1 VVWTCWAAGSIVVAS
16 PCTNL
21 TPWEVKVLATGKTT
35 SLTLRLPK
43 GIQMKDGLNWNR
55 SDLATTVMSTPSP
68 SSCLRLSAAVRPA
81 KFPPST
87 STFLVDMGRSFPE
100 ASS

>member
-1 VVWTCWAAGSIVVAS
+1 
-16 PCTNL
+16 
-21 TPWEVKVLATGKTT
+21 
-35 SLTLRLPK
+35 
-43 GIQMKDGLNWNR
+43 
-55 SDLATTVMSTPSP
+55 
-68 SSCLRLSAAVRPA
+68 LRLSAAVRPA

>member
-1 VVWTCWAAGSIVVAS
+1 MHELDVV
-16 PCTNL
+16 
-21 TPWEVKVLATGKTT
+21 EVKVLATGKTT

-55 SDLATTVMSTPSP
+55 SDLDTTVTSTPSW

-81 KFPPST
+81 KCPPST
-87 STFLVDMGRSFPE
+87 STFLVDHGPLLSSA